1 MRMTLLGGAALIA
14 LIPSVSFAQDTTT
27 STATV
32 DSAADT
38 PIDSLEEADAAKT
51 AVKPVAATGDP
62 VLDKLNALTAR
73 IESLEKRNAELEAQ
87 AAATEARIQAGEV
100 RNAKAVQTGVVPTFA
115 DVGDKFTF
123 KPRGTFE
130 LDYAGY
136 RGREGGYDYNNGTS
150 IRRGR
155 FGFDGTAFK
164 VFKWRFEAEF
174 VGQSANILDAYVQY
188 LPRKNWLITVGQHK
202 APAGLEANSSDNYNE
217 FLERGMANT
226 AFGAIG
232 GERRI
237 GISAS
242 YVSDKLNAQI
252 GVFGSP
258 ESVTRAS
265 STDPDEGYGVNGR
278 ITWDPVLDT
287 GRLVHVGVSGWKAT
301 NFATTVST
309 PVAPALPVTTI
320 HGVRVSDRPNSR
332 VDGGLIVDSGTISDV
347 TDATFFGAEAAAV
360 YGPFSLQG
368 EYSHLHLN
376 RDGFK
381 DVNFDGFYV
390 FGSFF
395 ITGESRVFKNGA
407 IDRLKPTTDFG
418 SGGPGAWELAVRY
431 DQLKLGN
438 TPIASRAGNDAHTW
452 TAALNWYL
460 NGNTK
465 VMFNYIR
472 AEGDNTPLDPVG
484 SKTKVDILAT
494 RLHFDF

>member
-14 LIPSVSFAQDTTT
+14 LVPSTSLAQDQTTT
-27 STATV
+27 STETV
-32 DSAADT
+32 DTDT
-38 PIDSLEEADAAKT
+38 PIDSLEADDASKT
-51 AVKPVAATGDP
+51 AVKAPPPTGDP
-62 VLDKLNALTAR
+62 VLDKLNALAAR
-73 IESLEKRNAELEAQ
+73 VESLEKRNAELETQ

-100 RNAKAVQTGVVPTFA
+100 RNAKAVQTGSVVPTFA

-136 RGREGGYDYNNGTS
+136 NARAGGYDYNNGTS

-188 LPRKNWLITVGQHK
+188 LPRRDWVITVGQHK

-226 AFGAIG
+226 AFGAVG
-232 GERRI
+232 AERRI
-237 GISAS
+237 GISAT
-242 YVSDKLNAQI
+242 YISDKLNAQI

-258 ESVTRAS
+258 ESVTR
-265 STDPDEGYGVNGR
+265 STSADPDEGYGVNAR
-278 ITWDPVLDT
+278 IAWDPILDT
-287 GRLVHVGVSGWKAT
+287 GRLLHLGVSGWKAT

-309 PVAPALPVTTI
+309 TVPPVTTV
-320 HGVRVSDRPNSR
+320 HGVRLSDRPNSR
-332 VDGGLIVDSGTISDV
+332 VDGGLIADSGTISDV
-347 TDATFFGAEAAAV
+347 DDATFFGAEAAAV
-360 YGPFSLQG
+360 YGPFSVQG

-376 RDGFK
+376 RDGF
-381 DVNFDGFYV
+381 DNVNFDGFYV
-390 FGSFF
+390 FGSVFL
-395 ITGESRVFKNGA
+395 TGESRTFRNGL
-407 IDRLKPTTDFG
+407 IERLKPTHDFG
-418 SGGPGAWELAVRY
+418 TGGPGAWELALRY
-431 DQLKLGN
+431 DEINLGN
-438 TPIASRAGNDAHTW
+438 TPVGSRAKNDAHTW
-452 TAALNWYL
+452 TAAVNWYL

-465 VMFNYIR
+465 VMFNFIR
-472 AEGDNTPLDPVG
+472 ANGTNTPLDPVG
-484 SKTKVDILAT
+484 DKAKVDVLAT